1 MIFIKVFQEIIPAL
15 FTLCQFSLSSKKS
28 LLLLLV
34 VSFLIFTC
42 DEEKPVPTTGDIT
55 GRVTDQK
62 NQPLPGVRV
71 ILRTQ
76 GGTRDID
83 NRTTQDNGN
92 YAFQDEA
99 VGKYTLIFSLP
110 GYKEATA
117 DVTVEGGGTGNA
129 DIKLEPVVPVA
140 KLAINNDDIVM
151 DTLDFGTESTQKLLT
166 ISNDGEEGSK
176 LKFTIAK
183 TAKWLTLSSAA
194 DSIIKNI
201 DSAPKTI
208 EVNIDRNM
216 IEFTDQTATDRIAV
230 GANGSVV
237 SKIIIVKVRQKQRNL
252 VITPPEIVFDLS
264 DCEKAEGSIITKMFT
279 LSSKNL
285 SNLGY
290 TIEQPPGWISVDM
303 KKLEG
308 VVVSNERDTIKM
320 TVNTAE
326 FKKDEKDSIQ
336 IKYEEEKS
344 ISIYLPITYIAPPE
358 LSVMTDI
365 VPNSTDRTKATI
377 VSTITNI
384 SKCHNISH
392 YGHVWS
398 TTNPPNPD
406 DSKPSHKNEI
416 ATLPPNGMFTSELTG
431 LRIDTNYYVMA
442 YVRYRDR
449 DIIKEGSVEEFN
461 TRNSP
466 PTAPVLI
473 SPAHGDT
480 DISLMPTLMW
490 KSSTDQ
496 DDDPITYNVLMD
508 QTTNPTTIKSDRQS
522 GITYTVSNS
531 LMENTTY
538 YWKVVAIDEQGNE
551 TSSDMYRFTTKK
563 LTAMISLSLSNPNF
577 GSVNIG
583 DSSTETLTIENTGD
597 KSFNVTS
604 ITSSLSAFSGN
615 YSGTITAGNT
625 QRVTITFRPTSA
637 ETYTGTI
644 TVLNDADNGKNTID
658 VIGTGI
664 RVGEP
669 NLEYVGNEIKIDDNI
684 VEVAEIGKTIKLT
697 VHLRNS
703 GDATATNVK
712 ATLTTGDVDIIITSD
727 GVAFGDIIS
736 NDINSEDFDFN
747 IDSEGSSRD
756 VEFMLSTT
764 SDERS
769 WPDITFSIPIRAPS
783 ISITPSDRC
792 SSSAPTLDVDTE
804 YEIEINEVNLESY
817 KLEASIQ
824 SYSNNHDNVRSFWF
838 KVNVPSGGA
847 MVKIY
852 EVGVKFDPVIGFKR
866 TFCPSNLKDY
876 LEIDMSMKY
885 LDLGSVEEDES
896 DTLDTAGVYNMRI
909 YDYNNY
915 ANTPSIIRFKIIV
928 ESL

>member
-1 MIFIKVFQEIIPAL
+1 MIFIKVFQKIMPAL

-55 GRVTDQK
+55 GKVTDQD
-62 NQPLPGVRV
+62 NMPLSGVRV
-71 ILRTQ
+71 ILRAQ

-129 DIKLEPVVPVA
+129 DIKLEPVVSVP
-140 KLAINNDDIVM
+140 KLAIKNDDIVM
-151 DTLDFGTESTQKLLT
+151 DTLDFDTESTQKFLI

-216 IEFTDQTATDRIAV
+216 IEFTDQTATDRITV

-290 TIEQPPGWISVDM
+290 TIEQPPGWIFVDTE
-303 KKLEG
+303 KLEG

-320 TVNTAE
+320 TVNTAK
-326 FKKDEKDSIQ
+326 FKKDEKDSIK
-336 IKYEEEKS
+336 IRYEEEKP
-344 ISIYLPITYIAPPE
+344 ILIYLPITYIAPPE

-365 VPNSTDRTKATI
+365 MPNSTDRTKATI

-416 ATLPPNGMFTSELTG
+416 VTLPPNGMFTSELTG
-431 LRIDTNYYVMA
+431 LRIDTNYYVMT
-442 YVRYRDR
+442 YVRDR
-449 DIIKEGSVEEFN
+449 NEDIIKEGSVEEFN

-473 SPAHGDT
+473 SPAHEDT
-480 DISLMPTLMW
+480 GISLSPILMW
-490 KSSTDQ
+490 ESSTDQ

-508 QTTNPTTIKSDRQS
+508 QTTNPTTIVSNRQS
-522 GITYTVSNS
+522 GTTYTVSNS

-583 DSSTETLTIENTGD
+583 GSSTKTLTIENTGD
-597 KSFNVTS
+597 KSFNVID
-604 ITSSLSAFSGN
+604 ITSSSPSIFIVGD
-615 YSGTITAGNT
+615 YSKGEIAAKSTKEVI
-625 QRVTITFRPTSA
+625 ITFRPTSA
-637 ETYTGTI
+637 EPYDETI
-644 TVLNDADNGKNTID
+644 MVNNNADNTIS
-658 VIGTGI
+658 VSGTGI

-697 VHLRNS
+697 VRLRNS

-712 ATLTTGDVDIIITSD
+712 ATLTTGDGGITITDD
-727 GVAFGDIIS
+727 GVTFGDIIS
-736 NDINSEDFDFN
+736 VSTKTNSGDFDFD
-747 IDSEGSSRD
+747 IDAEGSSRD
-756 VEFMLSTT
+756 VKFTLSIT
-764 SDERS
+764 SDEGV
-769 WPDITFSIPIRAPS
+769 WEYPFSIPIQAPS
-783 ISITPSDRC
+783 IPITPSDRC

-817 KLEASIQ
+817 KLEASVQ
-824 SYSNNHDNVRSFWF
+824 SYSNNGNYIHCDT
-838 KVNVPSGGA
+838 
-847 MVKIY
+847 KI
-852 EVGVKFDPVIGFKR
+852 
-866 TFCPSNLKDY
+866 
-876 LEIDMSMKY
+876 
-885 LDLGSVEEDES
+885 
-896 DTLDTAGVYNMRI
+896 
-909 YDYNNY
+909 
-915 ANTPSIIRFKIIV
+915 
-928 ESL
+928 

>member
-1 MIFIKVFQEIIPAL
+1 MIFIKVFQKIMPAL

-34 VSFLIFTC
+34 VSFLMFTC
-42 DEEKPVPTTGDIT
+42 DEEKPVPTTGNIT
-55 GRVTDQK
+55 GTVTDQD
-62 NQPLPGVRV
+62 NMPLPGVLV
-71 ILRTQ
+71 VLRTQ
-76 GGTRDID
+76 GGTRDLD
-83 NRTTQDNGN
+83 NRTTPNNGN
-92 YAFQDEA
+92 YDFQEKA
-99 VGKYTLIFSLP
+99 AGNYILIFSKS
-110 GYKEATA
+110 GYTGGTKE
-117 DVTVEGGGTGNA
+117 VTVEGGGIGNA
-129 DIKLEPVVPVA
+129 DIALESVVSVP
-140 KLAINNDDIVM
+140 KLAIKNDDIVM
-151 DTLDFGTESTQKLLT
+151 DTLDFAPESTQKFLI

-216 IEFTDQTATDRIAV
+216 IEFTDQTATDRITV
-230 GANGSVV
+230 GANGSVD

-252 VITPPEIVFDLS
+252 LITPLEIVFDLS
-264 DCEKAEGSIITKMFT
+264 DCEKAEGSIITKTFI

-285 SNLGY
+285 SNLSY
-290 TIEQPPGWISVDM
+290 TIEQPPGWIFVDT
-303 KKLEG
+303 KKLKG

-320 TVNTAE
+320 MVNTAVSKE
-326 FKKDEKDSIQ
+326 DEKDSIK
-336 IKYEEEKS
+336 IRYEEEKP
-344 ISIYLPITYIAPPE
+344 ILIFLPITYIAPPE

-365 VPNSTDRTKATI
+365 MPNSTDRTKATI

-406 DSKPSHKNEI
+406 DSNHKTDEKEI

-442 YVRYRDR
+442 YVRDHNG
-449 DIIKEGSVEEFN
+449 DIIKEGSVEDFN

-473 SPAHGDT
+473 YPAHGDT
-480 DISLMPTLMW
+480 GISLMPTLMW
-490 KSSTDQ
+490 ESSTDQ
-496 DDDPITYNVLMD
+496 DRDNITYDVFLGPQM
-508 QTTNPTTIKSDRQS
+508 NPTTIKSNRQS
-522 GITYTVSNS
+522 GTTYTVSSS

-538 YWKVVAIDEQGNE
+538 YWKVVTSDGQGNE
-551 TSSDMYRFTTKK
+551 TSSDIYRFTTKK
-563 LTAMISLSLSNPNF
+563 LTAVISLSLSNSNF

-583 DSSTETLTIENTGD
+583 GSSTETLTIENTGD
-597 KSFNVTS
+597 KSFDVID
-604 ITSSLSAFSGN
+604 ITSSSPSIFIVGD
-615 YSGTITAGNT
+615 YSKGEIAAKSTKEVI
-625 QRVTITFRPTSA
+625 ITFRPTSA
-637 ETYTGTI
+637 VPYDETI
-644 TVLNDADNGKNTID
+644 MVNNNTIS
-658 VIGTGI
+658 VSGTGI

-684 VEVAEIGKTIKLT
+684 VEVAETGKTIKLT
-697 VHLRNS
+697 VRLRNS

-712 ATLTTGDVDIIITSD
+712 ATLTTTDGGIIITDD
-727 GVAFGDIIS
+727 GVTFGDIIS
-736 NDINSEDFDFN
+736 VSTKTNSGDFDFD
-747 IDSEGSSRD
+747 IGSEGSSRD
-756 VEFMLSTT
+756 VKFTLNIT
-764 SDERS
+764 SDEGV
-769 WPDITFSIPIRAPS
+769 WEYTFSIPIQAPS
-783 ISITPSDRC
+783 IPITPSDRC

-824 SYSNNHDNVRSFWF
+824 SYSNNNDSVRSFWF

-852 EVGVKFDPVIGFKR
+852 KVGVAFDPVIGFKQL
-866 TFCPSNLKDY
+866 FCPSDLNDY
-876 LEIDMSMKY
+876 LEIGTSMKKY
-885 LDLGSVEEDES
+885 LDLGSAEEDES
-896 DTLDTAGVYNMRI
+896 YTLTSSGVYNMRI
-909 YDYNNY
+909 YDYNN
-915 ANTPSIIRFKIIV
+915 TSSTISFKIIV
-928 ESL
+928 ESR